1 MIQYTL
7 GEKRCTIGNN
17 YSSEMLVNGNKRS
30 INYQIIIH
38 GEQNEV
44 NKLTLLE
51 YRLRWEVDGKGDFV
65 RWEKP

>member
-1 MIQYTL
+1 
-7 GEKRCTIGNN
+7 
-17 YSSEMLVNGNKRS
+17 MLVNGNKRS

-65 RWEKP
+65 RWDKP